1 MDKSKSAAFWRE
13 YRGSFDPF
21 RVFQECLCDEKV
33 GVGGWGVAF
42 LCIFFVIRTC
52 KIVFVVLLVARHDGG
67 QSNHRRYEQ
76 DLSCGLVLV
85 DREAGSDTI
94 YFVDTLLKT
103 PIMFRSLDL
112 FELA

>member
-76 DLSCGLVLV
+76 DARG
-85 DREAGSDTI
+85 REAGTEQRDAHSTADSVR
-94 YFVDTLLKT
+94 FVVLY
-103 PIMFRSLDL
+103 
-112 FELA
+112 